1 MSEVV
6 IKRSLVIFLL
16 GLLSAIGPFSI
27 DMYLP
32 GFEYIASDLNTSIDK
47 VQLSLTSFFVGIA
60 LGQMI
65 YGPLLDRFGR
75 RPPLLIGLC
84 IYIGASLILAFSH
97 SVESLVFYRFVQAL
111 GSCSGM
117 VAARAFVR
125 DYFPPQET
133 ARIFSMLMLVIGVS
147 PVLAP
152 TVGGYVIHYFGWN
165 AIFMVLAI
173 LIFLVLL
180 GVYFFL
186 PEKNGPDTTM
196 SLRPKYIFKNFLNV
210 IKIPQFYIY
219 AIAGAFA
226 SSGLYAY
233 LSGSPF
239 VMMELY
245 GVNERQYG
253 WIFGLIAA
261 GMVIASQLNNVIL
274 NRFSSETVARMASS
288 LQALVGLAMILL
300 AFFDAMTLPALI
312 FLIFMYMSCQGFV
325 FPNASALSL
334 NPFTK
339 SAGSASALLGF
350 IQMSIGAF
358 ASFLTSFFHNQT
370 EIPMVMI
377 MGVCTFVS
385 CFFIV
390 GMGRSRQTI
399 E

>member
-1 MSEVV
+1 MSKKIKNKGV
-6 IKRSLVIFLL
+6 IVFLL

-32 GFEYIASDLNTSIDK
+32 GFEYIASDLNTTIDK

-60 LGQMI
+60 VGQMI

-75 RPPLLIGLC
+75 RIPLMTGLF
-84 IYIGASLILAFSH
+84 IYIAASIVLAYIQ
-97 SVESLVFYRFVQAL
+97 SVESLIFYRFVQAL

-133 ARIFSMLMLVIGVS
+133 AKIFSMLMLVIGVS

-152 TVGGYVIHYFGWN
+152 TFGGYVTHYFGWN
-165 AIFMVLAI
+165 AIFIALAL
-173 LIFLVLL
+173 LIFLVLV
-180 GVYFFL
+180 GVFFFL
-186 PEKNGPDTTM
+186 PEKRGADITM
-196 SLRPKYIFKNFLNV
+196 SLRPRAIISNFLRV
-210 IKIPQFYIY
+210 GKVPQFYIY
-219 AIAGAFA
+219 ASAGAFSA
-226 SSGLYAY
+226 SGLYAY

-261 GMVIASQLNNVIL
+261 GMVIASQVNNVVL
-274 NRFSSETVARMASS
+274 NRFSSERVARIAASIQS
-288 LQALVGLAMILL
+288 LVGLTMITLSL
-300 AFFDAMTLPALI
+300 FDWMTLPILIALI
-312 FLIFMYMSCQGFV
+312 FSYMSCQGFV

-350 IQMSIGAF
+350 IQMTIGAF
-358 ASFLTSFFHNQT
+358 ASFLTSFLHNHT
-370 EIPMVMI
+370 
-377 MGVCTFVS
+377 
-385 CFFIV
+385 
-390 GMGRSRQTI
+390 
-399 E
+399 